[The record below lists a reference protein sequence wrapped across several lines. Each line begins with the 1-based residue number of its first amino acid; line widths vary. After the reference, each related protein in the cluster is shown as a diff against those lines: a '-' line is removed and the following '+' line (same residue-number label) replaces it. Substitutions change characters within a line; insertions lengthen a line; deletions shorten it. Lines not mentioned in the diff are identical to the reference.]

1 MPIINNIINFINGWD
16 LIIILSFI
24 LFSSFFIFFI
34 KKEKSMILILSI
46 YLSFIFVEEFITLNS
61 SALRLKAVSSNLFIP
76 EILFILIIALFFIL
90 FLKTGFFRSYARSH
104 YQKNVKQFFFN
115 ILAIMLF
122 ANISIHYF
130 LPSYIGLNLGVF
142 LKIVFTAPIMFFIW
156 MSAPMF
162 SLFFVKR

>member
-1 MPIINNIINFINGWD
+1 MGIINNIINFINGCD

-24 LFSSFFIFFI
+24 LFFGFFIFFI
-34 KKEKSMILILSI
+34 KKEKAMILILSI
-46 YLSFIFVEEFITLNS
+46 YLSFIFVENFSVLNS
-61 SALRLKAVSSNLFIP
+61 SMLRWKVFSSNVFIP
-76 EILFILIIALFFIL
+76 EILFIIITALFFIL

-104 YQKNVKQFFFN
+104 YQRNGKQFFFN

-122 ANISIHYF
+122 VNISIHYF
-130 LPSYIGLNLGVF
+130 LPPYISLNLGIF
-142 LKIVFTAPIMFFIW
+142 LKTVFTIPIMFFIW

>member
-1 MPIINNIINFINGWD
+1 MSIISNIINFINGWD

-24 LFSSFFIFFI
+24 LFFGLFIFFVR
-34 KKEKSMILILSI
+34 KEKAMILILSI
-46 YLSFIFVEEFITLNS
+46 YLSFIFIEEFIGLNAS
-61 SALRLKAVSSNLFIP
+61 VLRLKVISSNMLIP
-76 EILFILIIALFFIL
+76 EILFIIMIALFFIL

-104 YQKNVKQFFFN
+104 YQRSGKQFLLN
-115 ILAIMLF
+115 ILAIVLF

-130 LPSYIGLNLGVF
+130 LPSYMIANLGDL

-162 SLFFVKR
+162 SLFFVRR

>member
-1 MPIINNIINFINGWD
+1 MNFISGWD

-46 YLSFIFVEEFITLNS
+46 YLSFIFVEEFIALNS
-61 SALRLKAVSSNLFIP
+61 SVLRLKAVSSNMFIP
-76 EILFILIIALFFIL
+76 EILFIIIIALFFIL
-90 FLKTGFFRSYARSH
+90 FFKTGFFRSYARSH
-104 YQKNVKQFFFN
+104 YQRNGKQFFLN

-130 LPSYIGLNLGVF
+130 LPSYISLNLGVF
-142 LKIVFTAPIMFFIW
+142 LKTVFTAPIMFFIW